1 MEESSK
7 EINTSKHKN
16 LSQASIQTKSKQTKK
31 QAQSSAGS
39 MLFDGFLEEQFKGLF
54 GGKIVHMSFDCPL
67 NLRNAFNETVKAKG
81 ESACKILQKYMALHV
96 LKSTLE
102 KHALGYTLSRV
113 VDVPLRVSGVRFEQY
128 VQSRPRRFGRGV
140 VVVDDGE
147 GKFYCALKD
156 SHVLVESLP
165 LSDCCGCP
173 NVKCRGRVFGGVK
186 VVE

>member
-1 MEESSK
+1 LG
-7 EINTSKHKN
+7 NT
-16 LSQASIQTKSKQTKK
+16 L
-31 QAQSSAGS
+31 S
-39 MLFDGFLEEQFKGLF
+39 ML
-54 GGKIVHMSFDCPL
+54 
-67 NLRNAFNETVKAKG
+67 
-81 ESACKILQKYMALHV
+81 
-96 LKSTLE
+96 
-102 KHALGYTLSRV
+102 
-113 VDVPLRVSGVRFEQY
+113 VDVPLRVGEVRFEQY